1 MLIFNKYLTKIF
13 KNHKIKIELL
23 NKNMHKV
30 QEKILKLAGE
40 VNLYDLTLREI
51 GKRIGEGDSPQ
62 KIKHHLNQ
70 LARKG
75 LIRTDKKKKIIEKVG
90 PGVKSSGKV
99 VSLPIMG
106 DANCGEATCLAEDY
120 VEGYLHLSKGILGNL
135 SQRKNNLFVLRAIGS
150 SMNKAVIDSQRL
162 EDGDYVLIDKDKK
175 RPSNGDYIASIIDGA
190 ANIKRFYKQDDYIVL
205 VSESTQD
212 IPPIYIH
219 KGDIDDYLV
228 AGTVVKVLKRPD
240 ELKELEMAA
249 GDDMHKAFG
258 DMSKEENNYYKNL

>member
-1 MLIFNKYLTKIF
+1 M
-13 KNHKIKIELL
+13 HKI
-23 NKNMHKV
+23 

-51 GKRIGEGDSPQ
+51 GKKIGEGDSPQ

-75 LIRTDKKKKIIEKVG
+75 FIRIDKKKKRIERVG
-90 PGVKSSGKV
+90 AGTESSGKV

-120 VEGYLHLSKGILGNL
+120 VKGYLHLSRGVLGNL
-135 SQRKNNLFVLRAIGS
+135 SRKKDNLFVLRAVGY
-150 SMNKAVIDSQRL
+150 SMNKAIIDNQRL
-162 EDGDYVLIDKDKK
+162 EDGDYVLVNRDKK
-175 RPSNGDYIASIIDGA
+175 KPSDGDYVASIIDGV
-190 ANIKRFYKQDDYIVL
+190 ANIKKFYKKDDYIVL
-205 VSESTQD
+205 VSESTHN

-219 KGDIDDYLV
+219 KDDIDDYLV
-228 AGTVVKVLKRPD
+228 AGIVVKVLKRPD
-240 ELKELEMAA
+240 ELKELERVA
-249 GDDMHKAFG
+249 GDDMQKAFG

>member
-1 MLIFNKYLTKIF
+1 M
-13 KNHKIKIELL
+13 HKI
-23 NKNMHKV
+23 

-51 GKRIGEGDSPQ
+51 GKRIVEGDSPQ

-75 LIRTDKKKKIIEKVG
+75 FIRIDKKKKRIERVG
-90 PGVKSSGKV
+90 AGAESSGKV

-120 VEGYLHLSKGILGNL
+120 VEGYLYLSRGVLGNL
-135 SQRKNNLFVLRAIGS
+135 SRKKDNLFVLRAVGS
-150 SMNKAVIDSQRL
+150 SMNKAIIDNQRL
-162 EDGDYVLIDKDKK
+162 EDGDYVLVSRDKK
-175 RPSNGDYIASIIDGA
+175 KPSDGEYVASIIDGV
-190 ANIKRFYKQDDYIVL
+190 ANIKKFYKKDDYIVL
-205 VSESTQD
+205 VSESTHN

-219 KGDIDDYLV
+219 KDDIDDYLM
-228 AGTVVKVLKRPD
+228 AGIVVKVLKRPD
-240 ELKELEMAA
+240 ELKELERVA
-249 GDDMHKAFG
+249 GDDMQKAFG